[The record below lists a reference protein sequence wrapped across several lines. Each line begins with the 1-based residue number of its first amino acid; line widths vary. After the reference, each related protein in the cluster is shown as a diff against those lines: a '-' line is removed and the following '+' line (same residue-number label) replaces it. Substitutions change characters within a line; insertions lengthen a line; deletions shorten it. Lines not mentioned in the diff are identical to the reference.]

1 MTQNSLVSNLLFCSF
16 YYRSNLKTGANKRF
30 ENIISSTVTHLSKN
44 QRIIVLIKKGNKSK
58 CFNNDRIIVYELPY
72 FPILDR
78 VLTFFL
84 FSIRLSS
91 FEPMIVVSDFMPIPL
106 SALSKHIHFQLVHDI
121 RNFTD
126 FKRTNYFSFAKLFQ
140 KRQWRKS
147 QNIITV
153 SDFSKNEL
161 VKTCNI
167 DPEKIIVSPN
177 GIDNA
182 YLKNQSDVQPEY
194 DILYVATFE
203 KRKNHQFLLKALEH
217 YDNQK
222 SIKVCLVGKDLGDKK
237 DIIRSAELLNNNVEI
252 DFIDHISSERELIEF
267 YDRSNLFIS
276 PSLYEG
282 FGMPII
288 EAISR
293 GCKVLCTD
301 IEVFREI
308 GGESVQYFSPD
319 DPLELFNLISDNLG
333 NKNRNTV
340 SSEFL
345 ESYQWSNISKNL
357 IGFFNKLRSV

>member
-1 MTQNSLVSNLLFCSF
+1 VSDLLFCSF

-30 ENIISSTVTHLSKN
+30 ENIILSSLEYLIEN
-44 QRIIVLIKKGNKSK
+44 QKIIVFIKKGNKSK
-58 CFNNDRIIVYELPY
+58 YFLNDKIVVYEIPN

-78 VLTFFL
+78 FLTFFL
-84 FSIRLSS
+84 FSFKLSS

-106 SALSKHIHFQLVHDI
+106 SALSKHYHLQLVHDI
-121 RNFTD
+121 RNFTK
-126 FKRTNYFSFAKLFQ
+126 FKRTNYFSLGKLFQ
-140 KRQWRKS
+140 KRQWEKC

-153 SDFSKNEL
+153 SNFSKNEL
-161 VKTCNI
+161 VKNCNI
-167 DPEKIIVSPN
+167 NSENVFVSPN

-182 YLKNQSDVQPEY
+182 YLKTNSDVERDI

-203 KRKNHQFLLKALEH
+203 KRKNHQFLIKALEH
-217 YDNQK
+217 NNNLRK
-222 SIKVCLVGKDLGDKK
+222 IKVCLIGKDLGNRQE
-237 DIIRSAELLNNNVEI
+237 IRILAQHLNNVEI
-252 DFIDHISSERELIEF
+252 DFIDHIGSDRELIEF

-301 IEVFREI
+301 TEVFREV
-308 GGESVQYFSPD
+308 GGESVEYFSPD
-319 DPLELFNLISDNLG
+319 NSSELFKLILDNLE
-333 NKNRNTV
+333 NKNINDV

-345 ESYQWSNISKNL
+345 ESYKWTNISKDL
-357 IGFFNKLRSV
+357 IDFFNKLRPIV